1 MMHKTPFLTCGG
13 VVASEHYLAS
23 KVGVEVLDKMGNAVD
38 AAIATSLAL
47 CVTSQNLCGLG
58 GDFFALYYD
67 NKSGKVYCINSSGY
81 APKKLTL
88 EYLKEI
94 GYAQMPDRGALS
106 ITVPGQVYGVYE
118 FHKRFGTFEFN
129 ELIKPSIA
137 LAEKGFPISKRF
149 SEAVK
154 KNYELLSKD
163 KGSSKIFLKN
173 SKIPEEGEIV
183 NFPQLSRTLEI
194 ISEHGPKG
202 FYEGEVCKG
211 IVEYVQ
217 EKDGVLSEDDL
228 KDYRPEWVQP
238 IKVFY
243 KGYDIFE
250 VPPNS
255 MGMITLLILNMIE
268 SIGLEDKPHFS
279 KEYVEMLYKI
289 FRIAYKVK
297 DEVLSDPKF
306 VKINLERI
314 LSKEYAK
321 DLLRKEN
328 SIGGTK
334 IDEGDTTYF
343 AVADKEGN
351 IVSAIQSLYL
361 GFGSGLT
368 IPEYGITL
376 NCRARGFKFDGVNK
390 LEPRK
395 RPAHTLSATILKSED
410 EVLALGAS
418 AGDFRPQIYTQLIT
432 NYIDYNKGIQNT
444 LDAPRFVWDGDG
456 KILLE
461 NEANLN
467 TLENK
472 LIISYLK
479 NYCLGVAQAVKVK
492 GNVKWAACDFRGD
505 GIPFG
510 QIY

>member
-1 MMHKTPFLTCGG
+1 MHKTPFLTCGG

-255 MGMITLLILNMIE
+255 MGVITLLILNMIE

-395 RPAHTLSATILKSED
+395 RPVHTLSATILKSED